1 MYCCLCRLCTVHA
14 VGMPS
19 GRRGRD
25 RSWRRVIS
33 EKRAFPGR
41 QASGIPG
48 GRIPEWILW
57 WCSRAAWDAGAR
69 ARADGGPAFL
79 EFTTYRFDVHHTFE
93 LLGQPAIPGRGGGSA
108 VARPRPH
115 RYPRRH
121 EERALAPR
129 PASVWHT
136 RATSAFVSLGYIG
149 SDSSSGKTRSAVL
162 SSAQFSAPT
171 RSR

>member
-1 MYCCLCRLCTVHA
+1 MA
-14 VGMPS
+14 AGDF
-19 GRRGRD
+19 G
-25 RSWRRVIS
+25 
-33 EKRAFPGR
+33 ERAFHT
-41 QASGIPG
+41 S
-48 GRIPEWILW
+48 
-57 WCSRAAWDAGAR
+57 AR
-69 ARADGGPAFL
+69 RRPLRVPAFL

-93 LLGQPAIPGRGGGSA
+93 FWADLRYRDAEQ
-108 VARPRPH
+108 VAGWRPRPH

-129 PASVWHT
+129 LASVWHT
-136 RATSAFVSLGYIG
+136 RATSASVSLGYIG